1 MLLDNGKLNAQRLLG
16 GHASGKKITKIV
28 VGDSGTAVT
37 SADTTITN
45 AVAKTVSGVTYNSD
59 GTVVFE
65 ATLLAG
71 DPAMTIREI
80 GLYNEDDV
88 LCYRKVVADK
98 AKVAGV
104 SYALTYTIK
113 VQ

>member
-1 MLLDNGKLNAQRLLG
+1 MLLDNGKLNAQRLIG
-16 GHASGKKITKIV
+16 GHASGKKLYKIV

-37 SADTTITN
+37 SADTAITN
-45 AVAKTVSGVTYNSD
+45 PVAKAITSVTYNAD

-65 ATLLAG
+65 AGLLAG
-71 DPAMTIREI
+71 DPAMTIREM